1 MKKNVSECPICSDC
15 NAQEYSHDKFRKY
28 LICPNC
34 ELIFVPRNQLIPS
47 DAEKQRYDSH
57 QNDEND
63 PHYKNYLMQ
72 MVDQIIPEL
81 EKQQVGLDFGCGRTD
96 LLAQLFREKN
106 FLVDSFDLYFL
117 PDEKIWTKKY
127 HFIILSE
134 VIEHLRDP
142 ITELGQLR
150 KMLLPDGKIFIKTKL
165 HPGEKSLFDNWF
177 YKRDST
183 HIQFFNSKSLS
194 ELGRKIRMNGPQQ
207 KSEDLA
213 LFTASLS

>member
-1 MKKNVSECPICSDC
+1 
-15 NAQEYSHDKFRKY
+15 
-28 LICPNC
+28 
-34 ELIFVPRNQLIPS
+34 
-47 DAEKQRYDSH
+47 
-57 QNDEND
+57 
-63 PHYKNYLMQ
+63 MQ

-81 EKQQVGLDFGCGRTD
+81 QKQQVGLDFGCGRTD
-96 LLAQLFREKN
+96 LLAQLFWEKN

-142 ITELGQLR
+142 ILELGKLR

-183 HIQFFNSKSLS
+183 HVQFFNSKSLS